1 MSGIV
6 GLRVRRPHAR
16 WTLAIIA
23 GVATVCMVA
32 AGCASNP
39 SNRSP
44 RNDESKSSGEAVV
57 SIAPGKAAATS
68 PVQKLTIGYSGPFTS
83 LDTTGGA
90 GGSGYFIMGQLSL
103 ETLLRVT
110 PDGKLQPWLATSWT
124 QNSPTEYVYTLRQG
138 VKFWD
143 GNELTADDV
152 VFSLTRNAGVALGKA
167 GFYGSVSKI
176 QARDPHTVVVTLK
189 HPDAA
194 WKNTPGLAYAQIY
207 QKAFTEAHQDTF
219 GKPGTLVMG
228 TGPWKVNSLDPTKGA
243 EYAANPTYWGGE
255 PPIKHITVKFYQSE
269 TSLALAMRA
278 GEVDL
283 APVVG
288 EPDSFKS
295 ASGVQ
300 VVTRTTCGSSLFS
313 MPTQTAPWSDVH
325 VRRAVAY
332 ALDKQE
338 LLKVTGGANIDTL
351 DTVIAPS
358 LLQNL
363 GDAGAADAA
372 LKTLP
377 TYPHD
382 MDKAKQEIAQ
392 SSRPNGFSATIAS
405 GNDQATLKINQAIAA
420 QLKTIGINL
429 EIKPMTQTAYYAVL
443 LGPADK
449 RPPLFISTGGCAPDP
464 SWGNNFIGDRRL
476 NLANYHPAEVD
487 TLIADGLATTDPAKR
502 LQIYIQILDKL
513 ATDLPYIPLFR
524 EGTSYAS
531 NNFEWVN
538 FGDFWAHTCWP
549 LNIKPR

>member
-1 MSGIV
+1 MSNIV
-6 GLRVRRPHAR
+6 GVRVRPPRAR
-16 WTLAIIA
+16 RTLAITA
-23 GVATVCMVA
+23 GVTTVCMVA
-32 AGCASNP
+32 AGCASN
-39 SNRSP
+39 RSP
-44 RNDESKSSGEAVV
+44 RNDGPKSSSEPVV
-57 SIAPGKAAATS
+57 SIAPGKPAATS
-68 PVQKLTIGYSGPFTS
+68 PIQKLSIGYAAPYTS
-83 LDTTGGA
+83 LDPTGGA
-90 GGSGYFIMGQLSL
+90 SGSGYFYAGQFSL

-124 QNSPTEYVYTLRQG
+124 ENSPTEYVYTLRQG
-138 VKFWD
+138 VKFWN

-152 VFSLTRNAGVALGKA
+152 VYSLMRDGGPALGKA

-176 QARDPHTVVVTLK
+176 EARDPHTVVVTLK

-194 WKNTPGLAYAQIY
+194 WKNTPGMAYSQIY
-207 QKAFTEAHQDTF
+207 EKAFTEAHQDTF

-228 TGPWKVNSLDPTKGA
+228 TGPWKVDSLDPTKGA
-243 EYAANPTYWGGE
+243 EYSANPTYWGGE

-283 APVVG
+283 APSVS
-288 EPDSFKS
+288 EPDTFKS
-295 ASGVQ
+295 ASGVR
-300 VVTRTTCGSSLFS
+300 VTTRTTCGSSLFS

-332 ALDKQE
+332 AINKQD
-338 LLKVTGGANIDTL
+338 LLKATGGANIDTL

-372 LKTLP
+372 LNTLP
-377 TYPHD
+377 KYPHD
-382 MDKAKQEIAQ
+382 LDKAKQELAQ
-392 SSRPNGFSATIAS
+392 SSQPNGFSATIVS
-405 GNDQATLKINQAIAA
+405 TNDQATLKINQAIAA

-429 EIKPMTQTAYYAVL
+429 EIKPMTTTEYYEVL
-443 LGPADK
+443 LGPADQ
-449 RPPLFISTGGCAPDP
+449 RPPGFISTGGCAPDP
-464 SWGNNFIGDRRL
+464 SWDNIFIGKGGL
-476 NLANYHPAEVD
+476 NVANYHPAEVD

-502 LQIYIQILDKL
+502 LQTYIQILDKL
-513 ATDLPYIPLFR
+513 GTDLPYIPLFR

-538 FGDFWAHTCWP
+538 FGDFWAYSCWP
-549 LNIKPR
+549 LNIKRR